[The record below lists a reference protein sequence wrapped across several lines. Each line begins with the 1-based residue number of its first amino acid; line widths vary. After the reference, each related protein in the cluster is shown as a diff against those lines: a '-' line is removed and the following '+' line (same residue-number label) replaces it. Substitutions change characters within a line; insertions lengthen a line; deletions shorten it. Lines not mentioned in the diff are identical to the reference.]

1 MKNEKKPS
9 EWTVTL
15 GKKSKLFESF
25 EDALLFADSSKVK
38 GSRAVDFTNQRII
51 VIPTVRR
58 DKRDIA

>member
-1 MKNEKKPS
+1 MKKEKKPS

-15 GKKSKLFESF
+15 GKKAKTFESF
-25 EDALLFADSSKVK
+25 EDALLFADSSEVK
-38 GSRAVDFTNQRII
+38 GTRAVDFTNQRII